1 MTANEEHRAALLPTF
16 LPDAGDRLRRL
27 RRGLSELE
35 ETSKSGLLCEL
46 VREAHTLKGS
56 SATVGIEQVS
66 SLAEALETALEA
78 KDLELARTSL
88 DSLTSELTRV
98 GVSSRTVLCIEDD
111 PTSLLLVQRVAART
125 PGVRLLSAQ
134 TGREGLE
141 LAQRERPDLELLDI
155 VLPDVPGDEVLRR
168 LRGDPVTAD
177 IPVVVLSANARPE
190 RAAEVF
196 AAGATEYVTKPLDVE
211 QLIALIQKGP
221 E

>member
-98 GVSSRTVLCIEDD
+98 GVSPRTVLCIEDD

-125 PGVRLLSAQ
+125 PGVRLLSAEE
-134 TGREGLE
+134 GREGLE
-141 LAQRERPDLELLDI
+141 LARRERPDLVLLDL

-168 LRGDPVTAD
+168 LRGDPVTAY
-177 IPVVVLSANARPE
+177 IPVVVVSANARAE
-190 RAAEVF
+190 RATEVL
-196 AAGATEYVTKPLDVE
+196 AAGATQYVTKPLDVE